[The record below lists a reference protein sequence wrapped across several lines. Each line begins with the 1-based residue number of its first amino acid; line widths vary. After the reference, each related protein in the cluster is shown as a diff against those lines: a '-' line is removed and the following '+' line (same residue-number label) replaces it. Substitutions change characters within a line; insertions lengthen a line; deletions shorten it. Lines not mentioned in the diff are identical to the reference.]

1 MDLNQFAVKFNNPIG
16 TSFTIF
22 TCIIPSFFFLYSTYF
37 LACKWRESNA
47 KYSERGKFSR
57 SSGGRL
63 RRLSSLISSLRLRQ
77 AYWVRGC
84 TANCLAFRA
93 SPYATGD
100 WVISQHYIP
109 ITVIYKIG
117 KCYSIKIKWK
127 ITQLRDGNI
136 KSKNVTL

>member
-1 MDLNQFAVKFNNPIG
+1 MDLNQFAVKFNNPIW

-47 KYSERGKFSR
+47 KHVRVENFLGLPEAGSADFLHWFILWGSA
-57 SSGGRL
+57 RL
-63 RRLSSLISSLRLRQ
+63 TGFEVVLRT
-77 AYWVRGC
+77 VC
-84 TANCLAFRA
+84 
-93 SPYATGD
+93 PYATGD
-100 WVISQHYIP
+100 WVISQHYIYSDNCN
-109 ITVIYKIG
+109 IYKIG